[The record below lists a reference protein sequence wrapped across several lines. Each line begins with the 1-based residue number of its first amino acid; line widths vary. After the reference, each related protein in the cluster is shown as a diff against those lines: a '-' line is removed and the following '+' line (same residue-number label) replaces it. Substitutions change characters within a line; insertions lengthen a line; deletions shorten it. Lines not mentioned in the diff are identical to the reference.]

1 MLQIFTSHGSVM
13 FLVRSTIS
21 SMRMKEAHAE
31 AVKCDKS
38 AVI

>member
-1 MLQIFTSHGSVM
+1 MLQIFISHGSVM

-21 SMRMKEAHAE
+21 LMRMKEARAE